1 MSIFEK
7 RIKMLEQLNSIG
19 LFSRSIFED
28 CFNVSQAQANV
39 IIREFIK
46 LGFIQED
53 NNLYR
58 VTEKTKRIFK

>member
-7 RIKMLEQLNSIG
+7 RIEMLEYLNSRG
-19 LFSRSIFED
+19 LFSRSVFED
-28 CFNVSQAQANV
+28 WFNVSQAQANV
-39 IIREFIK
+39 IIREFVK
-46 LGFIQED
+46 LGFVQED

>member
-7 RIKMLEQLNSIG
+7 RIEMLEKLNSRG
-19 LFSRSIFED
+19 LFSRSVFED
-28 CFNVSQAQANV
+28 WFNVSQAQANV
-39 IIREFIK
+39 IIREFVK
-46 LGFIQED
+46 LGFVQED